1 MPRRP
6 PKNATDHGSENRQ
19 KPLIVG
25 FRVSQEEKTEIE
37 LAAERAGLTV
47 GSYVREKILLTCIT
61 RKCHRPTIDRVLLS
75 KTLAQLG
82 KVGANLNQAV
92 KLGHE
97 GNVRGIEKVVSF
109 LEELKLLKESILEAL
124 RRKDDNQG

>member
-1 MPRRP
+1 MPDR
-6 PKNATDHGSENRQ
+6 PKNNTSKHGTETRQ
-19 KPLIVG
+19 KGRMIG

-47 GSYVREKILLTCIT
+47 GSYIREKILLNCKT
-61 RKCHRPTIDRVLLS
+61 RKSHRPTIDRVLLS

-97 GNVRGIEKVVSF
+97 GNIKSIVRVVSF
-109 LEELKLLKESILEAL
+109 VEELKLLKESILEAL
-124 RRKDDNQG
+124 RRKDDSQG